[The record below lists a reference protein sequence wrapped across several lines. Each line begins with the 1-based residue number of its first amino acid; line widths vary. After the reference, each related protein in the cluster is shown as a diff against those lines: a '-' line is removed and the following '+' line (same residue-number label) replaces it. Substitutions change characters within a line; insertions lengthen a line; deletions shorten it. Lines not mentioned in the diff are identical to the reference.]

1 MKHLFLL
8 VITIMSLTSCA
19 VWDSPKIGRIA
30 LLAPFEGRYREIGYT
45 AFYPAKLALADIG
58 LSHLELLAVDDG
70 GTIQTAQARARA
82 LALDDTVKA
91 VLILGYDSA
100 DKTVLQALRDIPV
113 IIVGEW
119 ATLPINDHVFI
130 LSHPEIPNM
139 LSYQGRLDITQPIE
153 SPFQGG
159 DAFGLYTYAGL
170 YSHNQALPHVQIV
183 TSGAFA
189 SPEFT
194 QSLIASDIYVPQPN
208 HLSTTVYDAAR
219 LLASVIPSAD
229 MSRQAVANAIRDVDF
244 MGEQVGRIRFD
255 DDGYWLDAPLYTYVY
270 VDNQIDGF
278 SMIADSS
285 RVIEIPP
292 TR

>member
-1 MKHLFLL
+1 MKRLFLL
-8 VITIMSLTSCA
+8 VITIMGLTSCA

-82 LALDDTVKA
+82 LALDETVKA
-91 VLILGYDSA
+91 VMILGYDSA
-100 DKTVLQALRDIPV
+100 DETVLEAFGDIPV
-113 IIVGEW
+113 IIIGEW
-119 ATLPINDHVFI
+119 ATQPINDHIFI

-139 LSYQGRLDITQPIE
+139 LSYQGRLDITQPIQ

-170 YSHNQALPHVQIV
+170 YSHNETLPHVQIV

-189 SPEFT
+189 HPEFT
-194 QSLIASDIYVPQPN
+194 QRLIASDIYVPQPN
-208 HLSTTVYDAAR
+208 HLSTTVYDATQ
-219 LLASVIPSAD
+219 LL
-229 MSRQAVANAIRDVDF
+229 ANAISSPNTSRQSV
-244 MGEQVGRIRFD
+244 
-255 DDGYWLDAPLYTYVY
+255 
-270 VDNQIDGF
+270 
-278 SMIADSS
+278 ADSI
-285 RVIEIPP
+285 RD
-292 TR
+292 